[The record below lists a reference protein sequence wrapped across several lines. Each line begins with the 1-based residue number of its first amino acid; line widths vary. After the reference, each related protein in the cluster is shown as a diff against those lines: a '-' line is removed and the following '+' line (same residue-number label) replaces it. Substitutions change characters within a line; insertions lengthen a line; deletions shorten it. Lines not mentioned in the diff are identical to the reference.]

1 MFLKTNLSNEI
12 CYHLSENKAAPKSQ
26 RKEEKEGARRK
37 KGEEEKKQWLHSWNY
52 NGYFGDSFWP
62 KKKTVGRKKVHLA
75 VRF

>member
-37 KGEEEKKQWLHSWNY
+37 KGEEEKKQWLHSW
-52 NGYFGDSFWP
+52 F
-62 KKKTVGRKKVHLA
+62 L
-75 VRF
+75 

>member
-37 KGEEEKKQWLHSWNY
+37 KGEEEKSNGCTLGFY